1 MNTVREVRTMT
12 NNEAIRAYVNGTMK
26 HGAVNHIG
34 WNHDRFINYSTELC
48 AIDREAGTALFNTRK
63 YSSTTSKIQSRLR
76 YELEAAGFEIIE
88 VEGEPAYIW
97 NYGYQG
103 APTLKMEDVYGWL

>member
-1 MNTVREVRTMT
+1 MT
-12 NNEAIRAYVNGTMK
+12 NREAISAYVNGTMK
-26 HGAVNHIG
+26 RGAVNHIG

-48 AIDREAGTALFNTRK
+48 HIDREAGTALLNIRK
-63 YSSTTSKIQSRLR
+63 YSSTTSRIQSYLR
-76 YELEAAGFEIIE
+76 RALEAAGFTITE

-103 APTLKMEDVYGWL
+103 AERVTMDDVYRWI